1 MSSRP
6 TMPLGA
12 ASTPNRPQTRRTAR
26 FLAANFVL
34 AVIGTEGGMAVA
46 LGIFAQPF
54 SDWRDPG
61 LLITALSRV
70 TAMAGT
76 YFALITLLLAA
87 RIPWLER
94 EIGQDRLIKWHRM
107 LAPYSLY
114 LIAAHVVL
122 VTVGYSLLGDL
133 NTWQQF
139 WAIVLGTGWMMPA
152 LAGFIFMILVGVTS
166 YKRAR
171 NRMTYETWWLIH
183 VYSYLGI
190 SLSFMHQIQSGAMF
204 VNNEGYRNW
213 WIALFVAVFG
223 SILLFRWIIP
233 FARSSKHDLRV
244 EKVVRET
251 RNTVSVVVRGRDL
264 GQLGAHGGQ
273 FFGWRFLSGDHWWE
287 SHPYSI
293 SASPRNDRL
302 RITVKDLGDASSSL
316 AQLRPGT
323 RVMIEG
329 PYGTFTADKAESEYA
344 VLIAGGVGIT
354 PIRALLEEIPKHVE
368 VDLIWRASTENDL
381 PLRREV
387 EALAEWRGAR
397 IHWMVGSRHQFPMTP
412 KKIVQAVPHIALAD
426 VFLCGPDGMVN
437 EARKSLHRVG
447 VRPDQLHDEAF
458 AY

>member
-1 MSSRP
+1 MSSVTAVMPRP
-6 TMPLGA
+6 KP
-12 ASTPNRPQTRRTAR
+12 RRTAR
-26 FLAANFVL
+26 FFAANFML
-34 AVIGTEGGMAVA
+34 AVIGAEGGIAVA

-54 SDWRDPG
+54 SDWTNPG
-61 LLITALSRV
+61 LMVTAVSRV
-70 TAMAGT
+70 LAMAGT
-76 YFALITLLLAA
+76 YLALVTLLLAA

-114 LIAAHVVL
+114 LITGHVLL
-122 VTVGYSLLGDL
+122 VTIGYSLIGSL

-139 WAIVLGTGWMMPA
+139 WALVLGTSWMMPA
-152 LAGFIFMILVGVTS
+152 LVGLIFMLIVGFTS

-171 NRMTYETWWLIH
+171 RRMTYETWWMIH

-190 SLSFMHQIQSGAMF
+190 ALSFMHQIESGSMF
-204 VNNEGYRNW
+204 VNNENMKKW
-213 WIALFVAVFG
+213 WLALFIAVFAA
-223 SILLFRWIIP
+223 ILGFRWIIP
-233 FARSSKHDLRV
+233 FARSSKYDLRV

-251 RNTVSVVVRGRDL
+251 RNTISVVVRGRNLSDL
-264 GQLGAHGGQ
+264 NARGGQ
-273 FFGWRFLSGDHWWE
+273 FFGWRFLDGKHWWE
-287 SHPYSI
+287 SHPYSL

-302 RITVKDLGDASSSL
+302 RVTIKDLGDASSSV

-354 PIRALLEEIPKHVE
+354 PIRALLEEIPKHVQ

-381 PLRREV
+381 PLRREI
-387 EALAEWRGAR
+387 EALAEWRGAK

-437 EARKSLHRVG
+437 EAKKSLHRVG

>member
-1 MSSRP
+1 MSSVTAVMPRP
-6 TMPLGA
+6 KP
-12 ASTPNRPQTRRTAR
+12 RRTAR
-26 FLAANFVL
+26 FFAANFML
-34 AVIGTEGGMAVA
+34 AVIGAEGGIAVA
-46 LGIFAQPF
+46 LGVFAQPF
-54 SDWRDPG
+54 SDWTNPG
-61 LLITALSRV
+61 LMVTAVSRV
-70 TAMAGT
+70 LAMAGT
-76 YFALITLLLAA
+76 YLALVTLLLAA

-114 LIAAHVVL
+114 LITGHVLL
-122 VTVGYSLLGDL
+122 VTVGYSLIGSL

-139 WAIVLGTGWMMPA
+139 WALVLGTSWMMPA
-152 LAGFIFMILVGVTS
+152 FAGLIFMLIVGFTS

-171 NRMTYETWWLIH
+171 RRMTYETWWMIH

-190 SLSFMHQIQSGAMF
+190 ALSFMHQIESGSMF
-204 VNNEGYRNW
+204 VNNENMKKW
-213 WIALFVAVFG
+213 WLALFIAVFAA
-223 SILLFRWIIP
+223 ILGFRWVIP
-233 FARSSKHDLRV
+233 FARSSKYDLRV

-251 RNTVSVVVRGRDL
+251 RNTISVVVRGRNLADL
-264 GQLGAHGGQ
+264 NARGGQ
-273 FFGWRFLSGDHWWE
+273 FFGWRFLDGKHWWE
-287 SHPYSI
+287 SHPYSL

-302 RITVKDLGDASSSL
+302 RVTIKDLGDASSSV

-329 PYGTFTADKAESEYA
+329 PYGTFTADKAEGEYA

-354 PIRALLEEIPKHVE
+354 PIRALLEEIPKHVQ

-381 PLRREV
+381 PLRREI
-387 EALAEWRGAR
+387 EALAEWRGAK

-437 EARKSLHRVG
+437 EAKKSLHRVG

>member
-1 MSSRP
+1 MSSAP
-6 TMPLGA
+6 
-12 ASTPNRPQTRRTAR
+12 RPQSKTATAAPLPKRRRTAR
-26 FLAANFVL
+26 FFAANFVL
-34 AVIGTEGGMAVA
+34 AVIGAEGGMAVA

-54 SDWRDPG
+54 SDWTDPG
-61 LLITALSRV
+61 LLITAISRV
-70 TAMAGT
+70 VAMAGT
-76 YFALITLLLAA
+76 YFALITLVLAA

-114 LIAAHVVL
+114 LIAAHVGL
-122 VTVGYSLLGDL
+122 VSLGYGILADL

-139 WAIVLGTGWMMPA
+139 WALVLDTPWMMPA
-152 LAGFIFMILVGVTS
+152 LAGFWFMLIVGFTS

-171 NRMTYETWWLIH
+171 SRMTYETWWLIH

-190 SLSFMHQIQSGAMF
+190 ALSFMHQITSGSMF
-204 VNNEGYRNW
+204 VNNEGMRKW
-213 WIALFVAVFG
+213 WIALYVAVFG
-223 SILLFRWIIP
+223 SILLFRWIVP
-233 FARSSKHDLRV
+233 FVRSSRHDLRV

-251 RNTVSVVVRGRDL
+251 RNTISIVVRGRDL
-264 GQLGAHGGQ
+264 GKLGAQGGQ
-273 FFGWRFLSGDHWWE
+273 FFGWRFLDGKHWWE

-302 RITVKDLGDASSSL
+302 RVTVKDLGDASSSL
-316 AQLRPGT
+316 AKLRPGT
-323 RVMIEG
+323 KVLIEG
-329 PYGTFTADKAESEYA
+329 PYGTFTADKAEGEYA

-368 VDLIWRASTENDL
+368 IDLIWRASTENDL
-381 PLRREV
+381 PLRREI

-397 IHWMVGSRHQFPMTP
+397 IHWMVGSRHQFPMSP